1 MFGFEIFLTNKQK
14 YDNVHSQQGEIV
26 MKIKLKSQMSDNEI
40 NELIND
46 DEYESDNEK
55 NNLNFDKVRIFL
67 EYYDKLS
74 KKELYNMICNFYI
87 VTLEDDDYREYINY
101 KNNSDY
107 DKVISIGTDVIYK
120 DTQYEGH
127 GRDFSFWTVS
137 YRLYLKVAVLDEL
150 EQNDK
155 FYTMDEIKMLI
166 KEGKIYPIYSYCEEC
181 DDRLYENNVKNDIDY
196 LVKYEYGRKIKEQLS
211 INDEYFEYFID
222 RILDNTL
229 ISDMF
234 KSIRNF
240 IIDVRSN
247 LESYLDDYYFA
258 ENKETMNKLDKVN
271 ELIDKFNEKIGV
283 LDKENDCEIEIISKN
298 PIERVMKYL
307 RSLYNDDVSKRYT
320 DITLEWVLSIISS
333 LDYEDNKELCDEIEN
348 IIFDLC
354 EPNLCY
360 DMIYSADWIDNN
372 KLINAIIASGD
383 EYVCYEVL
391 TNINVNKSIRKKL
404 IKVIVDSGSAEVNYN
419 LVAKGGLDFVDVREH
434 GKVVIDSK
442 NVWYN
447 SLFAQL
453 DGADVLAHG
462 EVVMEYGSAYDNNSF
477 CSYVRGADIEK
488 HREVIRIKLL
498 EEEQAEKSNLK
509 KVRKK

>member
-1 MFGFEIFLTNKQK
+1 MFGFGIFLTNKQK

-26 MKIKLKSQMSDNEI
+26 MKIKLKSQLSDNEI

-67 EYYDKLS
+67 EDYDKLS
-74 KKELYNMICNFYI
+74 KKELYNMICNFYMVI
-87 VTLEDDDYREYINY
+87 LEEDDYIEYINY

-107 DKVISIGTDVIYK
+107 NKVISIGTDVICK
-120 DTQYEGH
+120 DIQSEGH
-127 GRDFSFWTVS
+127 GRDFSWWTVS
-137 YRLYLKVAVLDEL
+137 YRRYLNVAVLGEL
-150 EQNDK
+150 ENSDK
-155 FYTMDEIKMLI
+155 FYTLEEIKKLI
-166 KEGKIYPIYSYCEEC
+166 KDGKIYPIYSYYEEC
-181 DDRLYENNVKNDIDY
+181 DDRLYENRVKNDIDY
-196 LVKYEYGRKIKEQLS
+196 LVKYEYGRKKGQLS
-211 INDEYFEYFID
+211 INDEYFDYFID
-222 RILDNTL
+222 KILDNTV
-229 ISDMF
+229 IIDMF
-234 KSIRNF
+234 KSVRNF
-240 IIDVRSN
+240 LIDVRSN
-247 LESYLDDYYFA
+247 IERYLDDYYFD
-258 ENKETMNKLDKVN
+258 ENKETKEKLNQVN
-271 ELIDKFNEKIGV
+271 GLIDKFNEKIAV
-283 LDKENDCEIEIISKN
+283 LDKETDCDIEIISKN

-307 RSLYNDDVSKRYT
+307 KSLYNDDESKRYT

-354 EPNLCY
+354 DPNLCY
-360 DMIYSADWIDNN
+360 DMIYSADWIDNK

-383 EYVCYEVL
+383 EYVCYDVL
-391 TNINVNKSIRKKL
+391 TNLNVNKSTRKKL

-498 EEEQAEKSNLK
+498 EEEQAEKNNLK